1 MYAFDERERA
11 EEARFAINEEL
22 RFRALVRRDRQLG
35 LWAAG
40 LLGKTGEA
48 AATYAREMVN
58 ADIAAH
64 DEDAVFR
71 KVRGDL
77 TRGKLRF
84 SDRQIKTQ
92 MQDLM
97 DSALRQVRAE

>member
-1 MYAFDERERA
+1 VYAFDERERA
-11 EEARFAINEEL
+11 EEARFAISEEL
-22 RFRALVRRDRQLG
+22 RFKAMVHRDRQLG

-58 ADIAAH
+58 TDIEPH
-64 DEDAVFR
+64 GDDAVFR
-71 KVRGDL
+71 KVRSDF
-77 TRGKLRF
+77 TQAALRL
-84 SDRQIKTQ
+84 SDRQIKNQ

-97 DSALRQVRAE
+97 VAALRQVRAE